1 MGREMLGIDTLA
13 KTMSKVN
20 TAVAGIEQ
28 ICEARH
34 RNILDTEGL
43 LVLNCSH
50 ITWDMGDY
58 SG

>member
-1 MGREMLGIDTLA
+1 MLGIDTLA